1 MNALHNRPMT
11 TLADLG
17 PRISILGP
25 SNSGKSTL
33 AVAIARRHGMPAI
46 HLDQLFHLPHSD
58 WKARPEPE
66 FLQLHEAAIAQERW
80 VMDGNYTRCLPQR
93 LQRATGLIL
102 LDLATARSL
111 IRYFRRSW
119 LQRNRHGAL
128 PGNRDTVKLQ
138 MLHHIAIVT
147 PSNRQRY
154 AELYQSIELPK
165 LRLANTRQLQA
176 FYANEGLGW

>member
-1 MNALHNRPMT
+1 M
-11 TLADLG
+11 
-17 PRISILGP
+17 RIIVIGTSG
-25 SNSGKSTL
+25 SGKSTL
-33 AVAIARRHGMPAI
+33 AAELAGV
-46 HLDQLFHLPHSD
+46 LHLPRTELD
-58 WKARPEPE
+58 ALYWGPGWAPNPTAQ
-66 FLQLHEAAIAQERW
+66 FLADVQAAAAGERW

-176 FYANEGLGW
+176 FYAREGLEW